1 MMNFNEFTEN
11 VLKEIR
17 VRAGGEFH
25 IMKQNVVKNNNV
37 KLTGIAVM
45 EEGSIGP
52 CIYLEEFYRE
62 YEFDGMRFG
71 EIVDEIYRL
80 LMKHQDDAKG
90 IDISGIL
97 NWEAVKGSIYAKL
110 VNAEKNREQLETVP
124 HRIFMD
130 LAVAYYVVVRDRGHE
145 AGTVLVNNGHM
156 EQWGQ
161 DEEALYRTAMTNMRA
176 DGWAE
181 FASIETVIKRMLPD
195 MDFSFGEG
203 KMQRETAM
211 YILTNRR
218 KCYGASEILDKDT
231 LVAIA
236 GQVGDGFIVLPSSV
250 HETIVLPPRDETGY
264 RMLADMVREVN
275 NSEVIEEERL
285 SYHVYAYSGEEETL
299 KIVA

>member
-1 MMNFNEFTEN
+1 MMNFDEFTEN

-17 VRAGGEFH
+17 LRADGKFH
-25 IMKQNVVKNNNV
+25 IMKQDVVKNNNV

-45 EEGSIGP
+45 GEEAIGP

-80 LMKHQDDAKG
+80 LMKHQDDAQG
-90 IDISGIL
+90 IDISGFL

-110 VNAEKNREQLETVP
+110 VNAEKNREQLEKVP
-124 HRIFMD
+124 HRMFMD
-130 LAVAYYVVVRDRGHE
+130 LAVAYYVVARERGCE
-145 AGTVLVNNGHM
+145 IGTAPVCNRHM

-161 DEEALYRTAMTNMRA
+161 DEETLYRTAMRNMRA
-176 DGWAE
+176 DGGAE

-195 MDFSFGEG
+195 TDFSFGEG
-203 KMQRETAM
+203 KMQREAAM

-231 LVAIA
+231 LRTIA
-236 GQVGDGFIVLPSSV
+236 GQVGDGFIVLPCSV
-250 HETIVLPPRDETGY
+250 HETIVLPQKDETGY